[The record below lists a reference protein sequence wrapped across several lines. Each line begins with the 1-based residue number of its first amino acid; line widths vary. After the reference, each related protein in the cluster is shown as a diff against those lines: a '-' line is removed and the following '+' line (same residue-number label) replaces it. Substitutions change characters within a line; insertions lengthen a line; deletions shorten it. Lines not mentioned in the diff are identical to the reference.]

1 MISEVYH
8 RMLLEMTHPIPE
20 IPIVTNSQV
29 VGECTRDTFEGIG
42 WPVNRS
48 NLKTGVSGELG
59 DIWVRFFHQIFW
71 NLTPLVSY
79 YKIWP
84 FTMFFRKFQ
93 DVWWKNRSHTS
104 HSSQETRV
112 LRFDR
117 LLPVNR
123 SSGSWEKTFSQVSTL
138 WLLDTIR
145 IFKIGWT
152 VFENIR
158 CNCWLIKTY
167 ISPKEVASTIQRIWY
182 FNLRSKNEFQ

>member
-1 MISEVYH
+1 MGSYYIKY
-8 RMLLEMTHPIPE
+8 
-20 IPIVTNSQV
+20 
-29 VGECTRDTFEGIG
+29 
-42 WPVNRS
+42 
-48 NLKTGVSGELG
+48 
-59 DIWVRFFHQIFW
+59 FFHLYFWNRNEISFLVMCKTTPHESFW

-167 ISPKEVASTIQRIWY
+167 ISPKCFSKLIYIKIQIIGY
-182 FNLRSKNEFQ
+182 KLYVEFDFILVYLSIR